1 MKHPEDSPM
10 PLRRISLFALSL
22 AALPVAAHAQEQGI
36 TGARI
41 LACEADRTGE
51 NCATLLLQLY
61 VCKQAEEMAGCAELL
76 GLRDAAI
83 NMSEREG
90 ALNGDTEEGGEDDGA
105 RDEEPARD
113 EGIVTEPEGAEDIE
127 VEVRA
132 EGELVDELE
141 DEALTEGEERL
152 RADDEADDGE
162 PDDAAVRPDT
172 DASDDEGP
180 EEDDA
185 GNGTE
190 AAAEHRSDGGAEDGA
205 GEDGAAIGNDTG
217 CPVLASSDWA
227 AWVNAM
233 PGPDGPSLIVTG
245 MVTLPTPGYSVT
257 LEAGA
262 SDRSA
267 RPVQVVQ
274 LIAQRPAMDA
284 AQVLSDYDV
293 RFEMPSSAPIDGTTA
308 PFTAVRVVCG
318 GREIARIE
326 PVEVAQ

>member
-1 MKHPEDSPM
+1 MS
-10 PLRRISLFALSL
+10 LRRLSLFALSL
-22 AALPVAAHAQEQGI
+22 AALPMAAQAQDQGI

-51 NCATLLLQLY
+51 NCATLLSQLY
-61 VCKQAEEMAGCAELL
+61 VCKEAEEMAGCAELL
-76 GLRDAAI
+76 ALRDAAVDL
-83 NMSEREG
+83 SEREG
-90 ALNGDTEEGGEDDGA
+90 ALNGDEQDGEDDDGA
-105 RDEEPARD
+105 GNEAPEGEAGAED
-113 EGIVTEPEGAEDIE
+113 GIVTQPEGSEHIE

-132 EGELVDELE
+132 EGELADELE
-141 DEALTEGEERL
+141 EESFTEGEERL
-152 RADDEADDGE
+152 REEDEAENGDANDATGR
-162 PDDAAVRPDT
+162 PDD
-172 DASDDEGP
+172 DASDEGGADEG
-180 EEDDA
+180 
-185 GNGTE
+185 G
-190 AAAEHRSDGGAEDGA
+190 AAEDAAGQGAEN
-205 GEDGAAIGNDTG
+205 GAAMDNATA
-217 CPVLASSDWA
+217 CAVLNSADWA

-245 MVTLPTPGYSVT
+245 VVTLPSPGYTVT

-274 LIAQRPAMDA
+274 LMAEPPELAA

-293 RFEMPSSAPIDGTTA
+293 RFEMASPAPVDGTVA

-318 GREIARIE
+318 EQEITRIE

>member
-1 MKHPEDSPM
+1 MS
-10 PLRRISLFALSL
+10 LRRLSLFALSL
-22 AALPVAAHAQEQGI
+22 AALPMAAQAQDQGI

-51 NCATLLLQLY
+51 NCATLLSQLY

-76 GLRDAAI
+76 ALRDAAI

-90 ALNGDTEEGGEDDGA
+90 ALNGDTAENGDDEA
-105 RDEEPARD
+105 ATDEEASSD

-152 RADDEADDGE
+152 REEDEADDSESNDATGR
-162 PDDAAVRPDT
+162 PDSDDANE
-172 DASDDEGP
+172 EGA
-180 EEDDA
+180 EVNGGE
-185 GNGTE
+185 NGTE
-190 AAAEHRSDGGAEDGA
+190 TALEHGSGSGAEDGA
-205 GEDGAAIGNDTG
+205 ENNGAAMGNDTA
-217 CPVLASSDWA
+217 CPVLDSSDWA

-233 PGPDGPSLIVTG
+233 PGTDGPSLIVTG
-245 MVTLPTPGYSVT
+245 VVTLPTPGYSVT

-274 LIAQRPAMDA
+274 LMAQRPAMDA
-284 AQVLSDYDV
+284 AQVLSAYDV

-318 GREIARIE
+318 AQEIVRIE